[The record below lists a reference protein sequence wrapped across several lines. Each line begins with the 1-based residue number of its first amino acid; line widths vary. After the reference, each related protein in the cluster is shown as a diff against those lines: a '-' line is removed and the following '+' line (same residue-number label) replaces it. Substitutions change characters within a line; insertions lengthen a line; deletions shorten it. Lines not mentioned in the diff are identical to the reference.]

1 MALENLQVFLAWCA
15 GIHYALLLLWFGVFT
30 LAHDWLY
37 RMHSRWFRL
46 SPERFDELNYAGV
59 AIYKIGVI
67 LFCVVP
73 LVAATVMLG

>member
-1 MALENLQVFLAWCA
+1 MDLSLLQTFLAWCA

-37 RMHSRWFRL
+37 RMHTRWFKL

-67 LFCVVP
+67 LFFVVP
-73 LVAATVMLG
+73 LVAVTVMLG